1 LGILVGSRAS
11 LFQHR
16 WRRKERGDVDAP
28 FLPVVYAS
36 ISLTLCIVGVA
47 RSNSTTL
54 FLFFELGAMR
64 VFFSVLSPSS
74 LTLFFPSRRW
84 CAAVVAFPSAV
95 FALLRAIEHSP
106 RYPTLLGTMVAPDTE
121 NSSRP
126 KQSVAGRPATA
137 DDRDVASPSFPQII
151 RVDLQREVR
160 VETLEDKSE
169 RYELQERSL
178 DKEDSEGF

>member
-1 LGILVGSRAS
+1 
-11 LFQHR
+11 
-16 WRRKERGDVDAP
+16 
-28 FLPVVYAS
+28 
-36 ISLTLCIVGVA
+36 
-47 RSNSTTL
+47 
-54 FLFFELGAMR
+54 
-64 VFFSVLSPSS
+64 
-74 LTLFFPSRRW
+74 
-84 CAAVVAFPSAV
+84 
-95 FALLRAIEHSP
+95 
-106 RYPTLLGTMVAPDTE
+106 MVAPDTE

-151 RVDLQREVR
+151 RVDVQREVR

>member
-95 FALLRAIEHSP
+95 FALLRAI
-106 RYPTLLGTMVAPDTE
+106 APDTE